1 MLKILSVHG
10 QGNPNA
16 AWNSWY
22 THMGIALPE
31 TLGKT
36 THVIDTN
43 QGKWVGGLETGTY
56 TLDLEIKNN
65 FDMAYIQP
73 FIIPTKRPAPFIY
86 SFVSDYQNKRDEL
99 KIKKWIENVRP
110 NFIGSLQTISKEFID
125 FGKKYNCLI
134 KLMPWFMIEKFPYIE
149 KKDITA
155 MCTGV
160 ISNSYSNRTR
170 INNYLKNLNRK
181 DIVAV
186 CGSDRTNFE
195 LSNEKYEHFIS
206 RTKYYMSGAIYDRYI
221 PPKYY
226 EVCNVGA
233 CLVSHETFLMKQCG
247 FINGKTYIKINNIN
261 DIQHI
266 LKDDLKWKEI
276 GKRSQEMIQE
286 NHTVDVRAKQIMEI
300 YENICQ

>member
-10 QGNPNA
+10 PGNPDA

-31 TLGKT
+31 SLGET
-36 THVIDTN
+36 THIISEGTD
-43 QGKWVGGLETGTY
+43 TY
-56 TLDLEIKNN
+56 TLDLRVDDK
-65 FDMAYIQP
+65 FDIAYIQP
-73 FIIPTKRPAPFIY
+73 FIVPTKRPAPFIY

-99 KIKKWIENVRP
+99 LIKKWIKDVRP
-110 NFIGSLQTISKEFID
+110 NFIGSLQTISKD
-125 FGKKYNCLI
+125 FVDYGKKYNCLI
-134 KLMPWFMIEKFPYIE
+134 KLMPWFVIKKLPFIEKE
-149 KKDITA
+149 ITA
-155 MCTGV
+155 MCTGF
-160 ISNSYSNRTR
+160 IGNSYKELIT

-195 LSNEKYEHFIS
+195 LSNKDYEHFIS
-206 RTKYYMSGAIYDRYI
+206 RTKYYMSGAIHDKYI

-226 EVCNVGA
+226 EVCNAGA

-247 FINGKTYIKINNIN
+247 FIDGKTYIKINNIN

-266 LKDDLKWKEI
+266 LKDDIKWKEI
-276 GKRSQEMIQE
+276 GRAGQKMIQE
-286 NHTVDVRAKQIMEI
+286 KHTVNIRAKQIMEI
-300 YENICQ
+300 YNANID